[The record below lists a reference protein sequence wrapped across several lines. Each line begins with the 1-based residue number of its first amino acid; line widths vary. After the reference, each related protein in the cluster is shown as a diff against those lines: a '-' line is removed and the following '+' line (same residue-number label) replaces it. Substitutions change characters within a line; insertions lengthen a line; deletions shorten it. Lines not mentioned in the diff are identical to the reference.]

1 MAQYRNKNGVGLP
14 LGSDEQKMIDPF
26 TAFAAAQAAV
36 KGIQAAIK
44 LGKDVQGIAA
54 DLSKFFEAKDIVQQ
68 AANNPKKFKSDTA
81 QALETVMQAKQLA
94 EAETE
99 LKNTLIWSGN
109 ADVWEGVLL
118 ERNNIIQRRKKAEM
132 EAAMAKAKKRQQIME
147 AVSMAFWISIF
158 LVAIGLSYFFTTL
171 FLERRA

>member
-1 MAQYRNKNGVGLP
+1 
-14 LGSDEQKMIDPF
+14 MIDPF

-54 DLSKFFEAKDIVQQ
+54 DLGKFFEAKDVVQQ

-132 EAAMAKAKKRQQIME
+132 EAALAKEKKRQQVME
-147 AVSMAFWISIF
+147 ALSMAFWIFIF
-158 LVAIGLSYFFTTL
+158 VAAIGLSYFFTTL
-171 FLERRA
+171 FLERKA

>member
-1 MAQYRNKNGVGLP
+1 
-14 LGSDEQKMIDPF
+14 MIDPF

-44 LGKDVQGIAA
+44 LGKEINGIAT
-54 DLSKFFEAKDIVQQ
+54 DLGKFFEAKDIVQQ

-94 EAETE
+94 EAEVD

-118 ERNNIIQRRKKAEM
+118 ERNNIIQRRKRAEM
-132 EAAMAKAKKRQQIME
+132 DAAAAKAKRRQEIME
-147 AVSMAFWISIF
+147 AVNMVFWISVF
-158 LVAIGLSYFFTTL
+158 LSAIGLSYFFTTV
-171 FLERRA
+171 FLRKAT

>member
-1 MAQYRNKNGVGLP
+1 
-14 LGSDEQKMIDPF
+14 MIDPF
-26 TAFAAAQAAV
+26 TAFATAQAAV

-54 DLSKFFEAKDIVQQ
+54 DLGKFFEAKDAVQE

-99 LKNTLIWSGN
+99 LKNLLIWSGN
-109 ADVWEGVLL
+109 ADVRTGVLQ

-132 EAAMAKAKKRQQIME
+132 EAALAKSKKRQQIME
-147 AVSMAFWISIF
+147 ALSMVFWIVVF
-158 LVAIGLSYFFTTL
+158 LAAIGLSYFFTTL
-171 FLERRA
+171 FLERKA

>member
-1 MAQYRNKNGVGLP
+1 
-14 LGSDEQKMIDPF
+14 MIDPF

-54 DLSKFFEAKDIVQQ
+54 DLGKFFEAKDAVQE

-81 QALETVMQAKQLA
+81 QALQTVMQAKQLA
-94 EAETE
+94 EAETD

-132 EAAMAKAKKRQQIME
+132 EAALAKEKKRQQIME
-147 AVSMAFWISIF
+147 ALSMAFWISVFIS
-158 LVAIGLSYFFTTL
+158 AIGLSYFFTTL

>member
-1 MAQYRNKNGVGLP
+1 
-14 LGSDEQKMIDPF
+14 MIDPF

-44 LGKDVQGIAA
+44 LGKDVQGIAS

-132 EAAMAKAKKRQQIME
+132 EAALAKSKKRQQIME
-147 AVSMAFWISIF
+147 TASMVFWIVIF
-158 LVAIGLSYFFTTL
+158 LSAIGLSYFFTTL

>member
-1 MAQYRNKNGVGLP
+1 
-14 LGSDEQKMIDPF
+14 MIDPF

-54 DLSKFFEAKDIVQQ
+54 DLGKFFEAKDIVQQ

-94 EAETE
+94 EAELQ

-132 EAAMAKAKKRQQIME
+132 EAAAAKAKRKKEIME
-147 AVSMAFWISIF
+147 LLNIAFWVSVF
-158 LVAIGLSYFFTTL
+158 LSAIGLSYFFTTL

>member
-1 MAQYRNKNGVGLP
+1 
-14 LGSDEQKMIDPF
+14 MIDPF
-26 TAFAAAQAAV
+26 IAFAAAQAAV

-54 DLSKFFEAKDIVQQ
+54 DLGKFFEAKDIVQQ

-94 EAETE
+94 EAETQ

-118 ERNNIIQRRKKAEM
+118 ERNNIIQKRKKAEM
-132 EAAMAKAKKRQQIME
+132 EEALAKAKKRQEIME
-147 AVSMAFWISIF
+147 VASMVFWIVIF
-158 LVAIGLSYFFTTL
+158 LSAIGLSYFFTVL
-171 FLERRA
+171 FLERKASWIG

>member
-1 MAQYRNKNGVGLP
+1 
-14 LGSDEQKMIDPF
+14 MIDPF

-54 DLSKFFEAKDIVQQ
+54 DLGKFFEAKDVVQQ

-94 EAETE
+94 DAETE
-99 LKNTLIWSGN
+99 LKNMLIWSGN
-109 ADVWEGVLL
+109 ADVWEGVMV
-118 ERNNIIQRRKKAEM
+118 ERNNIIQRRKKAEA
-132 EAAMAKAKKRQQIME
+132 EAAAAKAKKRQQIME
-147 AVSMAFWISIF
+147 VVNLAFWISIF
-158 LVAIGLSYFFTTL
+158 LSAIGLSYFFTTL

>member
-1 MAQYRNKNGVGLP
+1 
-14 LGSDEQKMIDPF
+14 MIDPF

-54 DLSKFFEAKDIVQQ
+54 DLGKFFEAKDVVQQ

-94 EAETE
+94 EAENE
-99 LKNTLIWSGN
+99 LKNMLIWSGN

-118 ERNNIIQRRKKAEM
+118 ERNNIIQKRKKAEM
-132 EAAMAKAKKRQQIME
+132 EAAAAKAKRKKEIME
-147 AVSMAFWISIF
+147 LLNIGFWVSVF
-158 LVAIGLSYFFTTL
+158 LSAIGLSYFFTTL

>member
-1 MAQYRNKNGVGLP
+1 
-14 LGSDEQKMIDPF
+14 MIDPF

-44 LGKDVQGIAA
+44 LGKDVQGIAS

-81 QALETVMQAKQLA
+81 QALETVMQAKQLV

-132 EAAMAKAKKRQQIME
+132 EEALAKSKKRQQIME
-147 AVSMAFWISIF
+147 AVSMAFWIAVF
-158 LVAIGLSYFFTTL
+158 LVAIALSYFFTTL

>member
-1 MAQYRNKNGVGLP
+1 
-14 LGSDEQKMIDPF
+14 MIDPF

-44 LGKDVQGIAA
+44 LGKDVQGIAS

-81 QALETVMQAKQLA
+81 QALETVMQAKQLV

-99 LKNTLIWSGN
+99 LKNALIWSGN

-118 ERNNIIQRRKKAEM
+118 ERNNIIQRRKKADM
-132 EAAMAKAKKRQQIME
+132 EAAMARAKKRQQIME
-147 AVSMAFWISIF
+147 AVSMVFWISVF

>member
-1 MAQYRNKNGVGLP
+1 MP
-14 LGSDEQKMIDPF
+14 LGNGEQKMIDPF

-44 LGKDVQGIAA
+44 LGKDVQGIAS
-54 DLSKFFEAKDIVQQ
+54 DLGKFFEAKDVVQQ

-94 EAETE
+94 EAETD
-99 LKNTLIWSGN
+99 LKNMLIWSGN

-118 ERNNIIQRRKKAEM
+118 ERNNIIQRRKKAEAD
-132 EAAMAKAKKRQQIME
+132 AAAAKAKRKQEIME
-147 AVSMAFWISIF
+147 VVNIVLWALLF
-158 LVAIGLSYFFTTL
+158 LSAIGVSYLLTTL
-171 FLERRA
+171 FLERR

>member
-1 MAQYRNKNGVGLP
+1 
-14 LGSDEQKMIDPF
+14 MIDPF

-54 DLSKFFEAKDIVQQ
+54 DLGKFFEAKDIVQQ

-94 EAETE
+94 DAETE

-118 ERNNIIQRRKKAEM
+118 ERNNIIQKRKKAEM
-132 EAAMAKAKKRQQIME
+132 EAALAKEKKRQQILE
-147 AVSMAFWISIF
+147 ALSMAFWIFIF
-158 LVAIGLSYFFTTL
+158 VAAIGLSYFFTTL
-171 FLERRA
+171 FLERKA

>member
-1 MAQYRNKNGVGLP
+1 
-14 LGSDEQKMIDPF
+14 MIDPF

-54 DLSKFFEAKDIVQQ
+54 DLGKFFEAKDVVQQ

-99 LKNTLIWSGN
+99 LKNLLIWSGN
-109 ADVWEGVLL
+109 ADVWSGVLL
-118 ERNNIIQRRKKAEM
+118 ERNNIIQKRKKAEM
-132 EAAMAKAKKRQQIME
+132 EEALAKSKKRQQIME
-147 AVSMAFWISIF
+147 LLSIAFWAAVF
-158 LVAIGLSYFFTTL
+158 LSAIGLSYFFTTL
-171 FLERRA
+171 FLERRG

>member
-1 MAQYRNKNGVGLP
+1 V
-14 LGSDEQKMIDPF
+14 IDPI

-54 DLSKFFEAKDIVQQ
+54 DLSKFFEAKDAVQE

-81 QALETVMQAKQLA
+81 QALQTVMQAKQLA
-94 EAETE
+94 DAETD

-109 ADVWEGVLL
+109 ADVWENVLL
-118 ERNNIIQRRKKAEM
+118 ERNNIIQRRKRVEM
-132 EAAMAKAKKRQQIME
+132 EAALAKEKKRQQIME
-147 AVSMAFWISIF
+147 AISTIFWVF
-158 LVAIGLSYFFTTL
+158 LFIASIGLSYFFTTL
-171 FLERRA
+171 FLKWKA

>member
-1 MAQYRNKNGVGLP
+1 V
-14 LGSDEQKMIDPF
+14 IDPF

-54 DLSKFFEAKDIVQQ
+54 DLGKFFEAKDVVQQ

-99 LKNTLIWSGN
+99 LKNLLIWSGN

-132 EAAMAKAKKRQQIME
+132 EEALAKSKKRQQIME
-147 AVSMAFWISIF
+147 LLSIAFWVSVF
-158 LVAIGLSYFFTTL
+158 LSAIGLSYFFTTL
-171 FLERRA
+171 FLERRG

>member
-1 MAQYRNKNGVGLP
+1 
-14 LGSDEQKMIDPF
+14 MIDPF

-36 KGIQAAIK
+36 RGIQAAIK
-44 LGKDVQGIAA
+44 LGKDINGIAV
-54 DLSKFFEAKDIVQQ
+54 DLGKFFEAKDIVQQ

-94 EAETE
+94 EAEID

-132 EAAMAKAKKRQQIME
+132 DAALEKAKKRQQIME
-147 AVSMAFWISIF
+147 AISMAFWISVF
-158 LVAIGLSYFFTTL
+158 LSAIGLSYFFTTL
-171 FLERRA
+171 FLRKAT

>member
-1 MAQYRNKNGVGLP
+1 
-14 LGSDEQKMIDPF
+14 MIDPF

-44 LGKDVQGIAA
+44 LGKDVQSIAS
-54 DLSKFFEAKDIVQQ
+54 DLSKFFEAKDVVQQ

-118 ERNNIIQRRKKAEM
+118 ERNNIIQKRKKAEM
-132 EAAMAKAKKRQQIME
+132 EEALAKAKKRQQIME
-147 AVSMAFWISIF
+147 TASMVFWIVIF
-158 LVAIGLSYFFTTL
+158 LSAIGLSYFFTVL
-171 FLERRA
+171 FLERNASWIG

>member
-1 MAQYRNKNGVGLP
+1 V
-14 LGSDEQKMIDPF
+14 IDPI

-54 DLSKFFEAKDIVQQ
+54 DLGKFFEAKDVVQQ

-94 EAETE
+94 DAETE
-99 LKNTLIWSGN
+99 LKNMLIWSGN

-118 ERNNIIQRRKKAEM
+118 ERNNIIQKRKRAEM
-132 EAAMAKAKKRQQIME
+132 DAALVKERKRQQILE
-147 AVSMAFWISIF
+147 VVSMLFWIF
-158 LVAIGLSYFFTTL
+158 LFVSAIGLSYFLTTL
-171 FLERRA
+171 FLEWKA

>member
-1 MAQYRNKNGVGLP
+1 
-14 LGSDEQKMIDPF
+14 MIDPF

-54 DLSKFFEAKDIVQQ
+54 DLGKFFEAKDVVQQ

-99 LKNTLIWSGN
+99 LKNLLIWSGN

-132 EAAMAKAKKRQQIME
+132 EDALAKSKKRQQIME
-147 AVSMAFWISIF
+147 LLSIAFWVSVF
-158 LVAIGLSYFFTTL
+158 LSAIGLSYFFTTL

>member
-1 MAQYRNKNGVGLP
+1 
-14 LGSDEQKMIDPF
+14 MIDPF

-44 LGKDVQGIAA
+44 LGKDVQGIAS
-54 DLSKFFEAKDIVQQ
+54 DLSKFFEAKDVVQQ

-99 LKNTLIWSGN
+99 LKNMLIWSGN

-132 EAAMAKAKKRQQIME
+132 EEAAAKAKRKQEIME
-147 AVSMAFWISIF
+147 VVNIAFWASVF
-158 LVAIGLSYFFTTL
+158 LSAIGLSYFFTNL
-171 FLERRA
+171 FLDRRV

>member
-1 MAQYRNKNGVGLP
+1 
-14 LGSDEQKMIDPF
+14 MIDPF

-44 LGKDVQGIAA
+44 LGKDVQGIAS
-54 DLSKFFEAKDIVQQ
+54 DLSKFFEAKDVVQQ

-94 EAETE
+94 EAETQ

-118 ERNNIIQRRKKAEM
+118 ERNNIIQKRKKAEM
-132 EAAMAKAKKRQQIME
+132 EEALAKAKKRQQIME
-147 AVSMAFWISIF
+147 TASMVFWIVIF
-158 LVAIGLSYFFTTL
+158 LVAIGLSYFFTVL
-171 FLERRA
+171 FLERNASWIG

>member
-1 MAQYRNKNGVGLP
+1 
-14 LGSDEQKMIDPF
+14 MIDPF

-44 LGKDVQGIAA
+44 LGKDVQGIAS

-132 EAAMAKAKKRQQIME
+132 EEALAKSKKRQQIME
-147 AVSMAFWISIF
+147 ALSMVFWIAVF
-158 LVAIGLSYFFTTL
+158 LVAIALSYFFTTL

>member
-1 MAQYRNKNGVGLP
+1 
-14 LGSDEQKMIDPF
+14 MIDPF

-54 DLSKFFEAKDIVQQ
+54 DLGKFFEAKDVVQQ

-81 QALETVMQAKQLA
+81 QALQTVMQAKQLA

-99 LKNTLIWSGN
+99 LKNMLIWSGN

-132 EAAMAKAKKRQQIME
+132 EEALVKAKKRQQIME
-147 AVSMAFWISIF
+147 AASMVFWIVIF
-158 LVAIGLSYFFTTL
+158 FTAIGLSYFFTVL
-171 FLERRA
+171 FLERKASWIG

>member
-1 MAQYRNKNGVGLP
+1 ML
-14 LGSDEQKMIDPF
+14 DPF

-54 DLSKFFEAKDIVQQ
+54 DLGKFFEAKDIVQQ

-94 EAETE
+94 DAETD

-132 EAAMAKAKKRQQIME
+132 EAALAKEKKRQQILE
-147 AVSMAFWISIF
+147 ALSMAFWIFIF
-158 LVAIGLSYFFTTL
+158 VAAIGLSYFFTTL
-171 FLERRA
+171 FLERKA

>member
-1 MAQYRNKNGVGLP
+1 
-14 LGSDEQKMIDPF
+14 MIDPF

-54 DLSKFFEAKDIVQQ
+54 DLGKFFEAKDVVQQ

-94 EAETE
+94 EAEND
-99 LKNTLIWSGN
+99 LKNMLIWSGN

-118 ERNNIIQRRKKAEM
+118 ERNNIIQKRKKAEM
-132 EAAMAKAKKRQQIME
+132 EAAAAKAKRKKEIME
-147 AVSMAFWISIF
+147 LLNIAFWVSVF
-158 LVAIGLSYFFTTL
+158 LSAIGLSYFFTTL

>member
-1 MAQYRNKNGVGLP
+1 
-14 LGSDEQKMIDPF
+14 MIDPF

-54 DLSKFFEAKDIVQQ
+54 DLGKFFEAKDIVQQ

-94 EAETE
+94 DAETD

-118 ERNNIIQRRKKAEM
+118 ERNNIIQKRKKAEM
-132 EAAMAKAKKRQQIME
+132 EEALAKAKKRQEIME
-147 AVSMAFWISIF
+147 AASMVFWIVIF
-158 LVAIGLSYFFTTL
+158 LSAIGLSYFFTVL
-171 FLERRA
+171 FLERKASWIG

>member
-1 MAQYRNKNGVGLP
+1 V
-14 LGSDEQKMIDPF
+14 IDPF

-44 LGKDVQGIAA
+44 LGKDVQGIAS
-54 DLSKFFEAKDIVQQ
+54 DLGKFFEAKDVVQQ

-99 LKNTLIWSGN
+99 LKNMLIWSGN
-109 ADVWEGVLL
+109 ADVWEGVMV

-132 EAAMAKAKKRQQIME
+132 EAALAKEKKRQQVME
-147 AVSMAFWISIF
+147 ALSMAFWISIF
-158 LVAIGLSYFFTTL
+158 ISAIGLSYFFTTL

>member
-1 MAQYRNKNGVGLP
+1 
-14 LGSDEQKMIDPF
+14 MIDPF

-44 LGKDVQGIAA
+44 LGKDVQSIAA
-54 DLSKFFEAKDIVQQ
+54 DLGKFFEAKDIVQQ

-94 EAETE
+94 DAETE

-132 EAAMAKAKKRQQIME
+132 EAAAAKAKRNKEIME
-147 AVSMAFWISIF
+147 AVNMAFWISIF
-158 LVAIGLSYFFTTL
+158 LSAIGISYFFTTL
-171 FLERRA
+171 FLERKA

>member
-1 MAQYRNKNGVGLP
+1 ML
-14 LGSDEQKMIDPF
+14 DPF

-54 DLSKFFEAKDIVQQ
+54 DLGKFFEAKDIVQQ

-94 EAETE
+94 DAETQ

-118 ERNNIIQRRKKAEM
+118 ERNNIIQRRKKAEL
-132 EAAMAKAKKRQQIME
+132 EAAAAKAKRNKEIME
-147 AVSMAFWISIF
+147 AVNLAFWISLFIS
-158 LVAIGLSYFFTTL
+158 AIGMSYFFTTL
-171 FLERRA
+171 FLGRKA

>member
-1 MAQYRNKNGVGLP
+1 
-14 LGSDEQKMIDPF
+14 MIDPF

-44 LGKDVQGIAA
+44 LGKDVQGIAS

-132 EAAMAKAKKRQQIME
+132 EEALAKSKKRQQIMK
-147 AVSMAFWISIF
+147 ALSMVFWIAVF
-158 LVAIGLSYFFTTL
+158 LVAIALSYFFTTL

>member
-1 MAQYRNKNGVGLP
+1 
-14 LGSDEQKMIDPF
+14 MIDPF

-44 LGKDVQGIAA
+44 LGKDVQSIAS

-81 QALETVMQAKQLA
+81 QALETVMQAKQLV

-132 EAAMAKAKKRQQIME
+132 EAAAAKAKRKQEIME
-147 AVSMAFWISIF
+147 AVNIAFWISVF
-158 LVAIGLSYFFTTL
+158 LSAIGLSYFFTTL
-171 FLERRA
+171 FLRKAT

>member
-1 MAQYRNKNGVGLP
+1 
-14 LGSDEQKMIDPF
+14 MIDPF

-54 DLSKFFEAKDIVQQ
+54 DLGKFFEAKDAVQE

-99 LKNTLIWSGN
+99 LKNLLIWSGN
-109 ADVWEGVLL
+109 ADVWSGVLL
-118 ERNNIIQRRKKAEM
+118 ERNNIIQKRKKAEM
-132 EAAMAKAKKRQQIME
+132 EAALAKSKKRQQIME
-147 AVSMAFWISIF
+147 LLSIVFWAAVF
-158 LVAIGLSYFFTTL
+158 LSAIGLSYFFTTL
-171 FLERRA
+171 FLERRG

>member
-1 MAQYRNKNGVGLP
+1 
-14 LGSDEQKMIDPF
+14 MIDPF

-44 LGKDVQGIAA
+44 LGKDIQGIAA
-54 DLSKFFEAKDIVQQ
+54 DLGKFFEAKDIVQQ

-94 EAETE
+94 EAEVD
-99 LKNTLIWSGN
+99 LKNALIWSGN

-132 EAAMAKAKKRQQIME
+132 EAAAAKAKRKQEIME
-147 AVSMAFWISIF
+147 AVNMVFWISVF
-158 LVAIGLSYFFTTL
+158 LSAIGLSDFLTTL
-171 FLERRA
+171 FLRKAT

>member
-1 MAQYRNKNGVGLP
+1 
-14 LGSDEQKMIDPF
+14 MIDPF

-44 LGKDVQGIAA
+44 LGKDVQGIAS

-81 QALETVMQAKQLA
+81 QALETVMQAKQLV

-99 LKNTLIWSGN
+99 LKNALIWSGN

-132 EAAMAKAKKRQQIME
+132 EAAMAKAKRKKEIME
-147 AVSMAFWISIF
+147 VVNIAFWASVF
-158 LVAIGLSYFFTTL
+158 LSAIGMSYFFTTL
-171 FLERRA
+171 FLERRE

>member
-1 MAQYRNKNGVGLP
+1 
-14 LGSDEQKMIDPF
+14 MIDPF

-54 DLSKFFEAKDIVQQ
+54 DLGKFFEAKDIVQQ

-99 LKNTLIWSGN
+99 LKNALIWSGN

-147 AVSMAFWISIF
+147 AVSMVFWIAVF